1 MIRNIITKEKRN
13 DMISV
18 LLNWCYITII
28 CFIFGYG
35 FATFIEKKQNYQI
48 KSPVAVIAI
57 GLVMMTVYSQIFSIF
72 YKVGMIANLLLLV
85 MAIFICMATRV
96 RMIQFIQEIKKM
108 SRIRKLVECFL
119 ILLFAYF
126 TSKGTMHY
134 DSDLYHA
141 QSIRW
146 IEEYGVVPGLAN
158 LHNRFGY
165 NSASFAL
172 SALFSMKWLLGTSVH
187 AISGYFALLLGIT
200 TLDIAKSFPKKKFAI
215 SDYARIAAI
224 FYLTLICDEI
234 VSPASDYPIM
244 CSIFYIVI
252 QWLTLLEKDHE
263 NENTSCSAVPYA
275 LLCMGGAFAITLK
288 VTAGF
293 ILVLAIK
300 PIIQFAKEKKGKDIL
315 FYVVTALVIVSPWL
329 VRNVIITGYLLYP
342 FPAIDLFSFDYKLDA
357 GASQY
362 DANEIKVYGRGIYDV
377 SRAGESLFIW
387 VPYWFR
393 ETLNMLQ
400 KLFVLTDFACVI
412 GTLAYGIVTIIKK
425 KWDRLDLLLVMFM
438 MTGSF
443 FFWFFGA
450 PMLRYGYAYVL
461 LMAAVP
467 IGVLIYR
474 IGLKKLIYYPMLAF
488 GILKLGF
495 LMKYAV
501 QILPQNQYIWQQEYG
516 IYEMTSFQIGEVE
529 VYYPVEGDRNG
540 YDYFPATNRYVELEL
555 RGESIKDGF
564 RMKQ

>member
-1 MIRNIITKEKRN
+1 
-13 DMISV
+13 MISV
-18 LLNWCYITII
+18 LLNWCYITVV

-35 FATFIEKKQNYQI
+35 FAVWIEKKQNYRV
-48 KSPVAVIAI
+48 KNPVAVIAM

-72 YKVGMIANLLLLV
+72 YKVGMAANLLMIG
-85 MAIFICMATRV
+85 MAVLICFLTRD
-96 RMIQFIQEIKKM
+96 RMLQFIQGIWKM
-108 SRIRKLVECFL
+108 SWIRKFVECLL

-126 TSKGTMHY
+126 TSRGTMHY

-172 SALFSMKWLLGTSVH
+172 SALFSMKWLLGNSLH
-187 AISGYFALLLGIT
+187 AISGYFALLLGIS
-200 TLDIAKSFPKKKFAI
+200 TLDISKSFQKKKFAI

-252 QWLTLLEKDHE
+252 QWLTLLEQDQDKGK
-263 NENTSCSAVPYA
+263 NSCSAVPYA
-275 LLCMGGAFAITLK
+275 LLCMGGAFAVTLK

-293 ILVLAIK
+293 ILVLSIK
-300 PIIQFAKEKKGKDIL
+300 PILQLAKEKKGKDIL
-315 FYVVTALVIVSPWL
+315 FYVITALVIVSPWL

-357 GASQY
+357 GAAQY

-377 SRAGESLFIW
+377 SRAGESLLIW
-387 VPYWFR
+387 VPYWFK
-393 ETLNMLQ
+393 ETLSMLQ
-400 KLFVLTDFACVI
+400 KLFVLGDFACVI
-412 GTLAYGIVTIIKK
+412 GTLIYGITTFVKK
-425 KWDRLDLLLVMFM
+425 KWDRLDQVLVLFM
-438 MTGSF
+438 LTGSF

-467 IGVLIYR
+467 IGVLIHKT
-474 IGLKKLIYYPMLAF
+474 GFTKLIYYPVLAF
-488 GILKLGF
+488 GILKLV
-495 LMKYAV
+495 LLLKYTL

-516 IYEMTSFQIGEVE
+516 VYEMTSFQVGDVQI
-529 VYYPVEGDRNG
+529 YYPLEGDRNG
-540 YDYFPATNRYVELEL
+540 YEYFPAANRYVEIEL

-564 RMKQ
+564 RMKR